1 MFFEIMSNSLGL
13 ASLQL
18 PISWAMAGVQAW
30 FPEDC
35 VLCGGSCRTGLVCPQ
50 CTSALPRPA
59 HFCTHCASRLDPG
72 AICAA
77 CRRRRLAFDDA
88 TACFEYRFPVDRL
101 VQRFKYAADFACGR
115 WLCLE
120 LARWVEREARPD
132 VLVAPP
138 LSAERLRER
147 GFNQGVE
154 LARSVGAHLGIRCD
168 PAALVRVRDTPAQ
181 AGLSRRERL
190 ANLRRAFQ
198 VRRKLDGAHVA
209 IVDDVLT
216 TGATAEAI
224 SRELKRAGAR
234 RVSVWAVARAPE
246 PGKRRCSK

>member
-1 MFFEIMSNSLGL
+1 MFLKIMSNFSGI

-18 PISWAMAGVQAW
+18 PISWATAGTRAW

-35 VLCGGSCRTGLVCPQ
+35 MLCAARCRDGPVCPQ
-50 CTSALPRPA
+50 CASALPRA
-59 HFCTHCASRLDPG
+59 GYRCAHCASPLDPG
-72 AICAA
+72 ALCST
-77 CRRRRLAFDDA
+77 CRRRQFAFDDA
-88 TACFEYRFPVDRL
+88 TACFEYRFPIDRL
-101 VQRFKYAADFACGR
+101 VQRYKYAADFACGR

-120 LARWVEREARPD
+120 LARCVEREARPD

-147 GFNQGVE
+147 GFNQALE
-154 LARSVGAHLGIRCD
+154 LAKAVGAHLEIRCD
-168 PAALVRVRDTPAQ
+168 PAALARVRDTPAQ
-181 AGLSRRERL
+181 AGLSRRERF
-190 ANLRRAFQ
+190 ANLRRAFR
-198 VRRKLDGAHVA
+198 VRRALDGAHVA

-224 SRELKRAGAR
+224 ARELKRAGAR